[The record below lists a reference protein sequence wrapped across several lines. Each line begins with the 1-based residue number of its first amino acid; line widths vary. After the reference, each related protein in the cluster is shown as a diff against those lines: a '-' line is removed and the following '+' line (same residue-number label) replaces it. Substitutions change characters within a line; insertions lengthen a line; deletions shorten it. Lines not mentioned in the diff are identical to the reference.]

1 LTGDGAS
8 STELQLPSAN
18 GQQTEMER
26 KRRQSMAL
34 EAMSSEYSEIDAR
47 KAEHEFQGS
56 LMGKDIAM
64 RRTIHWSLLASLLL
78 APSMTVAQA
87 QKPGPSKDRAQ
98 PAAKITEEQAK
109 KIALERIP
117 GEVTDVVIE
126 KKRGKNVYVIEI
138 QSPEQ
143 GERDVFVDI
152 ETGRIVGT
160 D

>member
-1 LTGDGAS
+1 
-8 STELQLPSAN
+8 
-18 GQQTEMER
+18 M
-26 KRRQSMAL
+26 K
-34 EAMSSEYSEIDAR
+34 
-47 KAEHEFQGS
+47 
-56 LMGKDIAM
+56 
-64 RRTIHWSLLASLLL
+64 RTIHWGLLASLLFV
-78 APSMTVAQA
+78 APAVVVVQA
-87 QKPGPSKDRAQ
+87 QQPSRSKERAQ

-143 GERDVFVDI
+143 GEKDVFVDI
-152 ETGRIVGT
+152 ETGKIVAT

>member
-1 LTGDGAS
+1 MGFL
-8 STELQLPSAN
+8 
-18 GQQTEMER
+18 
-26 KRRQSMAL
+26 
-34 EAMSSEYSEIDAR
+34 I
-47 KAEHEFQGS
+47 
-56 LMGKDIAM
+56 GKDAAM
-64 RRTIHWSLLASLLL
+64 KRTIHWGLLASLLL
-78 APSMTVAQA
+78 APAMTVAQA
-87 QKPGPSKDRAQ
+87 QQPGPSKERAQ

-143 GERDVFVDI
+143 GEKDVFVDI
-152 ETGRIVGT
+152 ETGKIVGT

>member
-1 LTGDGAS
+1 
-8 STELQLPSAN
+8 
-18 GQQTEMER
+18 M
-26 KRRQSMAL
+26 K
-34 EAMSSEYSEIDAR
+34 
-47 KAEHEFQGS
+47 
-56 LMGKDIAM
+56 
-64 RRTIHWSLLASLLL
+64 RTIRWSLLGSLLL
-78 APSMTVAQA
+78 VPAMAFAQA
-87 QKPGPSKDRAQ
+87 QQPSPSKERAP

-143 GERDVFVDI
+143 GEKDVFVDI
-152 ETGRIVGT
+152 ETGKIVGT